1 MGERLHSSTLGKTL
15 CGEAAGRTQG
25 RKCSSDHS
33 TELCSS
39 FPPLLA
45 VCPPSSTQDPVLL
58 QQASTLFS
66 PPSSPQLSC
75 AFGTAGLVF
84 CLAPLHP
91 SVMVLTALLLCL
103 LSFLCAP
110 TPSLLQLSPEAAP
123 PPTRPFL
130 LTPYILPYPVCFS
143 HPSVLLFLQISALH
157 LPPEMFVILLSL
169 VAED

>member
-1 MGERLHSSTLGKTL
+1 MKQQEGHRAGS
-15 CGEAAGRTQG
+15 AAVTTAQSYAVLFLP
-25 RKCSSDHS
+25 CS
-33 TELCSS
+33 L
-39 FPPLLA
+39 
-45 VCPPSSTQDPVLL
+45 SSTQDPVLL
-58 QQASTLFS
+58 QQARALSSL
-66 PPSSPQLSC
+66 PRSPQLSC

-143 HPSVLLFLQISALH
+143 HPSVLLFLQISAFH